1 MVTESPDYVSNE
13 VQQEVHGQLGRRK
26 SRDPHP
32 SVERS
37 TSRSGQVIRA
47 PHPAR
52 VLTVGEQMIGRLSV
66 RFRRAAGSR
75 GRIVVEAAPSA
86 NKSWRTNEANRHRE
100 VLDDIWLGSR

>member
-1 MVTESPDYVSNE
+1 
-13 VQQEVHGQLGRRK
+13 
-26 SRDPHP
+26 
-32 SVERS
+32 
-37 TSRSGQVIRA
+37 
-47 PHPAR
+47 
-52 VLTVGEQMIGRLSV
+52 MIGRLSV